1 MQEFLDQSLFYLCDD
16 FNARISNFD
25 NFIAWVDFIPDRHIV
40 DFNSNKHG
48 DDLVEFLINFNCCV
62 LNGRNYTSNDFTF
75 IGPQEASVVDY
86 CIVPHE
92 KLNLFDSFEVI
103 RMSDKLN
110 DWNLF
115 DTFDNLTSMPDHS
128 ILSWKK
134 VLHNLEENECESW
147 DTYKSSY
154 TGFDHKSITDS
165 FLRG

>member
-48 DDLVEFLINFNCCV
+48 DDLVEFLINSNCCV

-86 CIVPHE
+86 CIVPYE
-92 KLNLFDSFEVI
+92 KVNLFDSFEVI

-115 DTFDNLTSMPDHS
+115 DTFDNLTSMPDYS
-128 ILSWKK
+128 ILSWKI
-134 VLHNLEENECESW
+134 VLHNLEENACESW

-154 TGFDHKSITDS
+154 TGFDRKSITDS